1 MKRKRIMAGILGF
14 SLVLAGCGINSAQTD
29 VTPKDTTEQLVKAET
44 SEETEN
50 FTTQTTELQTEPET
64 ETQVEPVVQKVT
76 ITAVGDCTL
85 GVTQTHGYAGS
96 FHEYYDKYGKD

>member
-29 VTPKDTTEQLVKAET
+29 VTPKDTTEQLAKAET

-50 FTTQTTELQTEPET
+50 FTTQTTEIQTEPET
-64 ETQVEPVVQKVT
+64 ETQVEPVVQTSST
-76 ITAVGDCTL
+76 IKIRRPATWAPSGT
-85 GVTQTHGYAGS
+85 S
-96 FHEYYDKYGKD
+96 